1 MNQILGSALRKPD
14 LGSNSTTVA
23 PARFDLKP
31 THRAAD
37 ARAGTLPCDPGLMT
51 SDSVGDVEGHLLRR
65 AISSRKPQ
73 PGLVPSRGTLGFSD
87 DGNHPQSPRLGVGNK
102 LRLTADG
109 ISRKCRA
116 QTLTSLSPAELRR
129 DTLARFGRDRDDAL
143 ALALA
148 VVAAP

>member
-31 THRAAD
+31 THRAAH
-37 ARAGTLPCDPGLMT
+37 AGTSPCDAGLMT
-51 SDSVGDVEGHLLRR
+51 SDPAGGVDGRLLRR
-65 AISSRKPQ
+65 AISGRKPQ
-73 PGLVPSRGTLGFSD
+73 PSLVPSRGTLGFSD
-87 DGNHPQSPRLGVGNK
+87 DGNHPPAPRLGVG
-102 LRLTADG
+102 D
-109 ISRKCRA
+109 IRA
-116 QTLTSLSPAELRR
+116 QTLTSLSPAELTR